1 MKKTLLPLLTLAALT
16 GCQTTPAV
24 YVDANKGAGI
34 VSLDKI
40 DVQDFANAAD
50 SMLQSLYDSSAFA
63 GASRGGQRP
72 VFMLGNITNDTA
84 SNFDTELL
92 TKKITVS
99 LTRSGKVGVAKAAGF
114 GGPADQAAAEA
125 RRNAAFLGTEPA
137 KPILP
142 DYTLSGKIIE
152 ARAQAGNV
160 RQTSYIFQ
168 LSLTDVKSGLA
179 TWEEEKTITK
189 MGSKNQVG
197 F

>member
-1 MKKTLLPLLTLAALT
+1 MNKILPLLALAALT

-24 YVDANKGAGI
+24 YVDANKGGGI

-50 SMLQSLYDSSAFA
+50 SMLQSLYDSPAFA

-84 SNFDTELL
+84 SNFDTSLL
-92 TKKITVS
+92 TKRITIS

-114 GGPADQAAAEA
+114 GGAQDQAAAEA
-125 RRNAAFLGTEPA
+125 RRNAAFLGGEQA

-160 RQTSYIFQ
+160 RQTSYVFQ
-168 LSLTDVKSGLA
+168 LSLTEVKTGLA

-189 MGSKNQVG
+189 QGTKNQVG